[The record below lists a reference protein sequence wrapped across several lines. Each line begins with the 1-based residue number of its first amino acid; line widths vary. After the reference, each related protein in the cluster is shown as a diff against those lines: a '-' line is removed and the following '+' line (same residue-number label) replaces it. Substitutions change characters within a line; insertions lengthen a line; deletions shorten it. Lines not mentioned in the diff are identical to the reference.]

1 VKPTLEERLRSA
13 LRGTFLAARLSASA
27 GPLLEKWGAEHGFWP
42 PDEQV
47 LQGLARTVATSFD
60 AARFLAHRSKLFE
73 RVTALG
79 PDYLTHRVR
88 ELEGEIEPSDDLE
101 GFLDRLRLLRRE
113 ETILVAC
120 LDLGEVVPF
129 DEASEF
135 LSRVA
140 ETIVGG
146 ALAAARRSAGSRW
159 PPISLSVIG
168 LGKIGGREFS
178 YHSDLDLVFLYEGDP
193 DAIDS
198 VSRVVQRLIAYLSTM
213 TGAGIA
219 YAVDTRLRPSGQ
231 QGTLVTS
238 FDSFE
243 RYQRQK
249 AEAWEH
255 LALVRARP
263 IAGDVVQAQG
273 VLDRVRSAI
282 LASDSSPWDYIAE
295 MRERVERERAR
306 EGAGAIDLKTG
317 PGGLMDIEFLA
328 EGGVLESG
336 PRVAMPSRPSIPALL
351 RSLVPGQR
359 VEQLLEHYRFL
370 RRVEARARWLA
381 GRATDRIDRHDE
393 SFALL
398 AELVEPGMGHAGL
411 FEQLA
416 EARHAVRGSFRAVVE
431 AGSIAALAG

>member
-1 VKPTLEERLRSA
+1 VTPTLEERLRSA
-13 LRGTFLAARLSASA
+13 LRGTSLAAALSTSA
-27 GPLLEKWGAEHGFWP
+27 GPLLEKWGAERGFCP
-42 PDEQV
+42 RDERV
-47 LQGLARTVATSFD
+47 VQGLARTVATSFD
-60 AARFLAHRSKLFE
+60 AARFLAHRSTLFE
-73 RVTALG
+73 RVMALG
-79 PDYLTHRVR
+79 PDWLTHRVG
-88 ELEGEIEPSDDLE
+88 ELRSEIEPSDDLE

-120 LDLGEVVPF
+120 VDLGGVVPF
-129 DEASEF
+129 EEASEF
-135 LSRVA
+135 LSLLA

-146 ALAAARRSAGSRW
+146 ALAAAQRSAGSRR

-178 YHSDLDLVFLYEGDP
+178 YHSDLDLVFLYEGGP

-249 AEAWEH
+249 AQAWEH

-263 IAGDVVQAQG
+263 IAGDVAQAQG
-273 VLDRVRSAI
+273 VLDRVRRAI
-282 LASDSSPWDYIAE
+282 WASPSSPWGYIAE

-306 EGAGAIDLKTG
+306 EDAGTIDLKTG

-336 PRVAMPSRPSIPALL
+336 PHVSMPSRPSIPALL
-351 RSLVPGQR
+351 RSLVSGPR
-359 VEQLLEHYRFL
+359 VERLLEHYRFL

-381 GRATDRIDRHDE
+381 GRATDRVDRRDE

-398 AELVEPGMGHAGL
+398 AELVEPGMGHEGL
-411 FEQLA
+411 FERLA
-416 EARHAVRGSFRAVVE
+416 EARHAVRDSFRVVVE
-431 AGSIAALAG
+431 AASIAALAG